1 MPKLKLTITAV
12 DKLPFASKGKQVD
25 YWDTELKGFACRV
38 SASSKT
44 YIVMKRVNGKQ
55 TRVNLGKHGVIK
67 SDRARIKAISTLAQ
81 LNEGIDVNREKA
93 RARVRGNT
101 LEGVFDSYLES
112 RPQMKPHTISVDR
125 SLLNCHLSDWKNKP
139 IKDITRDMVARRHL
153 KIAKGTSGVTANNA
167 MRLVRRIYN
176 YAQSISDGE
185 LSPNPVQRLSD
196 SRQWFRVERRQTV
209 LKEHELPYWYSAVQ
223 QIENPTIKDYLLLLL
238 FTGLRKNEALK
249 LQWKNVDFKDKTF
262 TIVDTK
268 NRKPHTL
275 PMSDFL
281 IELFKRRLKLRE
293 NKHVFAGA
301 GKDGHLIEPKRQVR
315 IIERETHKAVNGIYD
330 DVKFDKRLKDD
341 PDSLEP
347 GIKFCLHDLRR
358 TFASIAESLVS
369 YSALKKLMNHSD
381 KDVTQGYIGFDI
393 NKLRGPMQ
401 LVTSEICRLARIDFT
416 ISDTAIATK
425 KEPADQEQLTLL
437 YWRMAGISREGIE
450 AVLLVIQG
458 AEVFGHENSV
468 SFPH

>member
-12 DKLPFASKGKQVD
+12 DKIPFAGKRKQVD
-25 YWDTELKGFACRV
+25 YWDTELKGFGCRV
-38 SASSKT
+38 SATSKT
-44 YIVMKRVNGKQ
+44 YIVMKRINGKQ
-55 TRVNLGKHGVIK
+55 TRINLGKHGVIK
-67 SDRARIKAISTLAQ
+67 PDKARTLAISTLAK
-81 LNEGIDVNREKA
+81 LNDGIDINKEKA
-93 RARVRGNT
+93 KLRIRGNT
-101 LEGVFDSYLES
+101 LEEVYKSYLES
-112 RPQMKPHTISVDR
+112 RPHMKPHSIAVDR

-139 IKDITRDMVARRHL
+139 IKDVTRDMVARRHI
-153 KIAKGTSGVTANNA
+153 KIAKATSGTTANNA

-176 YAQSISDGE
+176 YAQSMADGE
-185 LSPNPVQRLSD
+185 LAPNPTQRLSD

-249 LQWKNVDFKDKTF
+249 LQWKSVDFKDKTF

-281 IELFKRRLKLRE
+281 VELFKRRLKLRE

-315 IIERETHKAVNGIYD
+315 IIERETHKAVNGISD

-341 PDSLEP
+341 PNSLEP

-381 KDVTQGYIGFDI
+381 KDVTQGYIVFDV

-401 LVTSEICRLARIDFT
+401 LVTSEVCRLARIDFNIT
-416 ISDTAIATK
+416 NTEITK
-425 KEPADQEQLTLL
+425 KKELANQEQLTLL
-437 YWRMAGISREGIE
+437 Y
-450 AVLLVIQG
+450 
-458 AEVFGHENSV
+458 
-468 SFPH
+468 